1 MMSAQKNAPQP
12 DLERRLA
19 SSDSH
24 AAGVRDMFDRIAP
37 TYDTLN
43 HLLSAG
49 IDVRWR
55 KLAIE
60 TLAKRPAG
68 PVLDSCAG
76 TMDLTA
82 MIAKRWPNER
92 IVAADFAAQM
102 LDAGKQKAPNAER
115 IVADAMAMPFDA
127 ESFAAVICGFGMRN
141 LSDTRR
147 GVREARRVLKPGGIF
162 TTLEFFRPATAA
174 TKLFHGLYGNVVLP
188 TVGGIISGDRSA
200 YAYLNQSMKH
210 FVSRKEYEAICAD
223 EGFRVTHAEEL
234 TLGIASLVVAEVV

>member
-1 MMSAQKNAPQP
+1 MTAMKDLPLA

-19 SSDSH
+19 AGDSH
-24 AAGVRDMFDRIAP
+24 AAGVREMFDRIAP

-68 PVLDSCAG
+68 PILDSCAG

-82 MIAKRWPNER
+82 MIAKRWPQER
-92 IVAADFAAQM
+92 VVASDFAAQM

-115 IVADAMAMPFDA
+115 VVADAMAMPFDDA
-127 ESFAAVICGFGMRN
+127 SFAAMICGFGMRN
-141 LSDTRR
+141 LADTRR
-147 GVREARRVLKPGGIF
+147 GVREARRVLKKGGVF
-162 TTLEFFRPATAA
+162 TTLEFFRPTSVA
-174 TKLFHGLYGNVVLP
+174 TKVFHGVYGNVVMT
-188 TVGGIISGDRSA
+188 TVGGLISGDRSA

-210 FVSRKEYEAICAD
+210 FVSREGYEALCNE
-223 EGFRVTHAEEL
+223 EGFRVVRAEDL
-234 TLGIASLVVAEVV
+234 TLGIASLVVAEAV

>member
-1 MMSAQKNAPQP
+1 MTAMKDAPLA

-19 SSDSH
+19 AGDSH

-68 PVLDSCAG
+68 PILDSCAG

-82 MIAKRWPNER
+82 MIAKRWPHER
-92 IVAADFAAQM
+92 VIAADFAAQM
-102 LDAGKQKAPNAER
+102 LDAGKQKAPGAER
-115 IVADAMAMPFDA
+115 VVADAMAMPFDDA
-127 ESFAAVICGFGMRN
+127 SFAAMICGFGMRN
-141 LSDTRR
+141 LADTRR
-147 GVREARRVLKPGGIF
+147 GVREARRVLKKGGVF
-162 TTLEFFRPATAA
+162 TTLEFFRPTSVA
-174 TKLFHGLYGNVVLP
+174 TKLFHGVYGNVVLP
-188 TVGGIISGDRSA
+188 TVGGLISGDRSA

-210 FVSRKEYEAICAD
+210 FVSREGYEALCNE
-223 EGFRVTHAEEL
+223 EGFRVVRAEDL
-234 TLGIASLVVAEVV
+234 TLGVASLVVAEAV

>member
-1 MMSAQKNAPQP
+1 MTAMKDAPLA

-19 SSDSH
+19 AGDSH
-24 AAGVRDMFDRIAP
+24 AAGVREMFDRIAP

-55 KLAIE
+55 KVAIE

-68 PVLDSCAG
+68 PILDSCAG

-82 MIAKRWPNER
+82 MIAKRWPHER
-92 IVAADFAAQM
+92 VVAADFAAQM

-115 IVADAMAMPFDA
+115 VVADAMAMPFDDD
-127 ESFAAVICGFGMRN
+127 SFAAMICGFGMRN
-141 LSDTRR
+141 LADTRR
-147 GVREARRVLKPGGIF
+147 GVREARRVLKKGGVF
-162 TTLEFFRPATAA
+162 TTLEFFRPTSMT
-174 TKLFHGLYGNVVLP
+174 TKVFHGVYGNVVLP
-188 TVGGIISGDRSA
+188 TVGGLISGDRSA

-210 FVSRKEYEAICAD
+210 FVSREGYEAICND
-223 EGFRVTHAEEL
+223 EGFRVVRAEDL
-234 TLGIASLVVAEVV
+234 TLGIASLVVAEAV